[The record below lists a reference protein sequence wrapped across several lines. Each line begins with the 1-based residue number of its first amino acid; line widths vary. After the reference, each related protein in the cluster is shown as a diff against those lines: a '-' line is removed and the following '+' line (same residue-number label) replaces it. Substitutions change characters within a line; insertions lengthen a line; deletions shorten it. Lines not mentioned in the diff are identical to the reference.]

1 LAAAAAAA
9 FVLATCSGAASS
21 SADTSAVKST
31 NGAPIKIGI
40 ISDVGAP
47 GSDHPEAFAGA
58 KAAASYLNA
67 KGGFVGGHP
76 VSIVTCNGQAD
87 PTATKACAQQFV
99 SAGVI
104 AVGGVGIEFPTLGL
118 PVLQA
123 AGIPFVGGAVA
134 ANDYIGPVSYPV
146 FGGVAAGY
154 PAIINYLVA
163 KGIKSASIIYIDS
176 AVAATA
182 AQTFLVKPFA
192 AAGVTAVA
200 IPAPPSAA
208 DMTPAVEKALQTKPQ
223 AIFMLQDLN
232 DGVRVAQSA
241 AQLGY
246 TGYFVPTSTGTPYVR
261 GLTASQLK
269 KSIVGLAT
277 NLASPNPNRTT
288 FLAAMKKY
296 QPRTVITDF
305 SSDPFSEVMTLQ
317 TICKPLGSAG
327 CTSSSV
333 LAAAKMPNNVPV
345 FLGKTLNV
353 STPVTLAGI
362 ATHAY
367 NPWVRIATIAPNG
380 SYRDAT
386 GKWIK
391 G

>member
-1 LAAAAAAA
+1 MAAGV
-9 FVLATCSGAASS
+9 VLVACSGGAASS
-21 SADTSAVKST
+21 ADTAAVKATS
-31 NGAPIKIGI
+31 GAPIKIGI

-47 GSDHPEAFAGA
+47 GSDHPEAFTGA
-58 KAAASYLNA
+58 KAAASYLNS

-99 SAGVI
+99 SAGVV
-104 AVGGVGIEFPTLGL
+104 AVGGVGIEFPTVGL

-123 AGIPFVGGAVA
+123 AGIPFVGAAVA
-134 ANDYIGPVSYPV
+134 ANDYLGPVSYPF

-154 PAIINYLVA
+154 PAIINYLVK
-163 KGIKSASIIYIDS
+163 KGIKSASIVYIDA

-182 AQTFLVKPFA
+182 TQTFLIKPFE
-192 AAGVTAVA
+192 AAGVKAVA
-200 IPAPPSAA
+200 IPAEASAA
-208 DMTPAVEKALQTKPQ
+208 DMTPVVEKALQSKPQ
-223 AIFMLQDLN
+223 VIFMLQDLN
-232 DGVRVAQSA
+232 DGIRVAQSA

-246 TGYFVPTSTGTPYVR
+246 TGYLVPTSTGAPYVK
-261 GLTASQLK
+261 GLSASQLK
-269 KSIVGLAT
+269 KSIIGLGT

-296 QPRTVITDF
+296 APGTVLTDF

-317 TICKPLGSAG
+317 TFCKPLGFSGCIAAG
-327 CTSSSV
+327 V
-333 LAAAKMPNNVPV
+333 LAAVKTPKNVPV
-345 FLGKTLNV
+345 FLGKTLDV
-353 STPVTLAGI
+353 SNAVTLSGI
-362 ATHAY
+362 ASHAF
-367 NPWVRIATIAPNG
+367 NPWVRIATLTSNG

-386 GKWIK
+386 GRWIK